1 MARMEKTASGTPAR
15 KRVTRQS
22 LTSIGGVVAEMAS
35 IYRQMKAGKRD
46 HKTGRSLVWVLD
58 RLRAAVEAE
67 ALQRIE
73 AKLDAV
79 AEMAGGYP
87 DGVQEHHRSAVQVH

>member
-1 MARMEKTASGTPAR
+1 MDGMAKKITR
-15 KRVTRQS
+15 TRQS
-22 LTSIGGVVAEMAS
+22 LASIGGVVAEMAS
-35 IYRQMKAGKRD
+35 LYRRMKSGALD
-46 HKTGRSLVWVLD
+46 HKDGRSLVWVLD

-79 AEMAGGYP
+79 ADIAGGYP
-87 DGVQEHHRSAVQVH
+87 DGIEKHDRQALALH

>member
-1 MARMEKTASGTPAR
+1 MGTMTKAASGIPS
-15 KRVTRQS
+15 KRLTRHS
-22 LTSIGGVVAEMAS
+22 LASIGGVVAEMAS
-35 IYRQMKAGKRD
+35 LYRQMKAGTRD
-46 HKTGRSLVWVLD
+46 HKEGRSLVWVLD

-67 ALQRIE
+67 SLARIE

-87 DGVQEHHRSAVQVH
+87 DGIEADHRPALPLH

>member
-1 MARMEKTASGTPAR
+1 MTAMAKAASSTRAP
-15 KRVTRQS
+15 KRLTRQS
-22 LTSIGGVVAEMAS
+22 LASIGGVVAEMAS
-35 IYRQMKAGKRD
+35 LYRRMKAGKLD
-46 HKTGRSLVWVLD
+46 HKDGRSLVWVLD

-79 AEMAGGYP
+79 AEMAGGY
-87 DGVQEHHRSAVQVH
+87 DGVKEHHRPALPVH

>member
-1 MARMEKTASGTPAR
+1 MNSMAKKVTR
-15 KRVTRQS
+15 TRQS
-22 LTSIGGVVAEMAS
+22 LASIGGVVSEMAS
-35 IYRQMKAGKRD
+35 LYRRMKAHELDFKE
-46 HKTGRSLVWVLD
+46 GRSLVWVLD

-87 DGVQEHHRSAVQVH
+87 NGSEADYRQAGALH

>member
-1 MARMEKTASGTPAR
+1 MGSMAKAKTR
-15 KRVTRQS
+15 TRQS
-22 LTSIGGVVAEMAS
+22 LASIGGVVAEMAS
-35 IYRQMKAGKRD
+35 LYRRMKAGTLD
-46 HKTGRSLVWVLD
+46 HKEGRSLVWVLD

-79 AEMAGGYP
+79 AGMAGGYP
-87 DGVQEHHRSAVQVH
+87 DGIEEHARPLISVN